1 MSYASQFAS
10 LDEYEKPSD
19 DLIERK
25 RSSMHMKTQR
35 NRPAEMS
42 DKLKSALASIH
53 AQPEGGDDDDT
64 LPWNPPQPPVSVG
77 AQRATEVR
85 EGLAPMD
92 AASSTSYMTYDAANL
107 GDTADYYRKLESQH
121 SRQTRQPSV
130 APSAAIG
137 NDPLMQ
143 KLNYMIHLLEEKR
156 EERVGDVTEQVVLY
170 SFLGVFMIFVV
181 DSFARVGKYRR

>member
-10 LDEYEKPSD
+10 LDEYEKPSE

-42 DKLKSALASIH
+42 DKVKSALASIH
-53 AQPEGGDDDDT
+53 AQPEDGDDT
-64 LPWNPPQPPVSVG
+64 PAWNPPAMPVSIG

-85 EGLAPMD
+85 EGLTPMD
-92 AASSTSYMTYDAANL
+92 AASSTAYMQYDAANL
-107 GDTADYYRKLESQH
+107 GDTADYYKKLESQH
-121 SRQTRQPSV
+121 RRQTRPTAAAAA
-130 APSAAIG
+130 APSAN
-137 NDPLMQ
+137 NDPLIQ
-143 KLNYMIHLLEEKR
+143 KMNYMIHLLEEKR

-170 SFLGVFMIFVV
+170 SFLGVFIIFIV
-181 DSFARVGKYRR
+181 DSFTRVGKYRR

>member
-1 MSYASQFAS
+1 
-10 LDEYEKPSD
+10 
-19 DLIERK
+19 
-25 RSSMHMKTQR
+25 MKTQR